1 MATEGTER
9 TGLVAEGENFTL
21 DGKPVQLL
29 SGAIH
34 YFRVPREY
42 WRDRML
48 KLKACGLNTLE
59 TYVCWNLHEPE
70 KGKFD
75 FTGMLDIAAY
85 LREAANLG
93 LWVIFRPGPY
103 ICAEWDY
110 GGLPSW
116 LLRDPNMQVRTT
128 YQPYMEA
135 VERFFDALLPIIKP
149 FQYKEGGPIIAVQ
162 VENEYGSY
170 ARDDKYLTAVKQ
182 AIQNRGVEE
191 LLLTSD
197 GGDIGR
203 LERGCIPGVLMTANF
218 NFNPKKQL
226 GALKKIQPN
235 RPMMVMEFWS
245 GWFDHWGRDHH
256 KLHVEKFEQLLGDI
270 LRLRS
275 SVNFYMFHGGTNFG
289 FMNGANYINGYKP
302 DVTSYDYDAPLSEAG
317 DPTPKYNKTREL
329 LQTLAMEGAVPN
341 ELPDVPPSTEKSSY
355 GPFPVEKYIT
365 FEDALKVLGE
375 PIRSEKVMSME
386 MLPINNDNGQSYG
399 YILYRHKLT
408 HTPATES
415 VTLKCDVRDRAQIF
429 VNGKESGMLNWRVGE
444 ITLSGLKENDILDIL
459 VENQGRVNFAQTMD
473 GVKKFVLESVTGV
486 NRGDALLD
494 QRKGLVG
501 EVLLNTA
508 PLETWEIFPLEL
520 KPEFQ
525 TRLVESPDW
534 KKLTEAAEIPFP
546 SFHLINFSIP
556 EDPKDTFLDMKKG
569 WGKGV
574 AILNGFNLG
583 RYWHIGP
590 QETLYVPAPFLKQ
603 GDNQLLLFEQHVPY
617 KEVFFTDT
625 PRLGKE
631 KEVSCVPL

>member
-21 DGKPVQLL
+21 DGKPVQIL

-135 VERFFDALLPIIKP
+135 VERFFDALLPIVKP
-149 FQYKEGGPIIAVQ
+149 FQYKEGGPIIAMQ

-182 AIQNRGVEE
+182 AIQKRGIEE

-197 GGDIGR
+197 GGQIER

-226 GALKKIQPN
+226 GALKKLQPN
-235 RPMMVMEFWS
+235 RPQMVMEFWS

-270 LRLRS
+270 LRFPS

-317 DPTPKYNKTREL
+317 DPTPKYYKTREL
-329 LQTLAMEGAVPN
+329 LKTLAMKGAVPS
-341 ELPDVPPSTEKSSY
+341 ELPEVPPATEKSSY
-355 GPFPVEKYIT
+355 GPFPVEKYIA

-375 PIRSEKVMSME
+375 PIKSETVMSME

-399 YILYRHKLT
+399 YILYRHKLSE
-408 HTPATES
+408 TPATDS

-429 VNGKESGMLNWRVGE
+429 VNGEESGMLNWRVGE
-444 ITLSGLKENDILDIL
+444 IAMSGLKENDILDIL

-473 GVKKFVLESVTGV
+473 GVKKFVLESVAGV

-501 EVLLNTA
+501 EVLLNTT
-508 PLETWEIFPLEL
+508 PLKTWEIFPLEL

-534 KKLTEAAEIPFP
+534 QEPTDATEVPFP
-546 SFHLINFSIP
+546 AFHLVNFNIP
-556 EDPKDTFLDMKKG
+556 EEPKDTFLDMKKG

-590 QETLYVPAPFLKQ
+590 QETLYVPAPFLKK
-603 GDNQLLLFEQHVPY
+603 GDNQLLLFEQHIPF
-617 KEVFFTDT
+617 KEVVFTDT

>member
-59 TYVCWNLHEPE
+59 T
-70 KGKFD
+70 
-75 FTGMLDIAAY
+75 
-85 LREAANLG
+85 
-93 LWVIFRPGPY
+93 
-103 ICAEWDY
+103 
-110 GGLPSW
+110 W
-116 LLRDPNMQVRTT
+116 LLRDPNMRVRTT

-182 AIQNRGVEE
+182 AIQNRGIEE

-317 DPTPKYNKTREL
+317 DPTPKYHKTREL
-329 LQTLAMEGAVPN
+329 LQTLAMEGAVPS
-341 ELPDVPPSTEKSSY
+341 ELPDVPPATEKSSY

-444 ITLSGLKENDILDIL
+444 ITLSGFKENDILDIL

-473 GVKKFVLESVTGV
+473 GVKKFLLESVTGV

-501 EVLLNTA
+501 EVLLNTD

-534 KKLTEAAEIPFP
+534 KELTDAAEIPFP

>member
-1 MATEGTER
+1 MATEGMER
-9 TGLVAEGENFTL
+9 SGLVAEGENFTL

-29 SGAIH
+29 SGAIN

-85 LREAANLG
+85 LQEAANLG

-116 LLRDPNMQVRTT
+116 LLRDPKMQVRTT
-128 YQPYMEA
+128 YQPYMDA
-135 VERFFDALLPIIKP
+135 VERFFDALLPIVKP

-170 ARDDKYLTAVKQ
+170 ARDDKYLSAVKQ
-182 AIQNRGVEE
+182 VIQKSGVEE

-197 GGDIGR
+197 GGQI
-203 LERGCIPGVLMTANF
+203 ERQEKGCIPGVLMTANF

-226 GALKKIQPN
+226 GALKKMQPN
-235 RPMMVMEFWS
+235 RPLMVMEFWS

-270 LRLRS
+270 LRFPS

-317 DPTPKYNKTREL
+317 DPTPKYYKTREL
-329 LQTLAMEGAVPN
+329 LKTLAMKGSVAN
-341 ELPDVPPSTEKSSY
+341 ELPEVPPATEKSSY

-375 PIRSEKVMSME
+375 PIKSETVMSME

-399 YILYRHKLT
+399 YILYRHKLSE
-408 HTPATES
+408 TPATES

-429 VNGKESGMLNWRVGE
+429 VNSKESGMLNWRVGE
-444 ITLSGLKENDILDIL
+444 IALSGLKENDILDIL

-486 NRGDALLD
+486 MRGDALLD

-501 EVLLNTA
+501 EVLLNTT
-508 PLETWEIFPLEL
+508 PLKTWEIFPLEL

-525 TRLVESPDW
+525 TRLMESSDW
-534 KKLTEAAEIPFP
+534 QELTDAAEVPFP
-546 SFHLINFSIP
+546 AFHLVNFTVP
-556 EDPKDTFLDMKKG
+556 EEPKDTFLDMKKG

-603 GDNQLLLFEQHVPY
+603 GDNQLLLFEQHIPHKDV
-617 KEVFFTDT
+617 VFTDT